1 MSLFDMD
8 TIIHM
13 PIDEI
18 KVGVQLQNIRTWF
31 EQDKIEELAQ
41 SIYNEGLMSPVI
53 IMDSVNESGEDIIE
67 LVAGERRL
75 RAIKHIRNT
84 IDANFFNEVPCIQ
97 FEGTYHD
104 AVFAA
109 ATENIAREQVDDVD
123 TAAWIVR
130 QVDDGVT
137 QTEISERIHKSV
149 QYVNFRYTFHNRACD
164 EVKQALREGIISFY
178 AAYELT
184 KNLGPDEQAKWI
196 NKARRDQSRISLAQ
210 AKVAGS
216 SNKSTKPSKRKR
228 DRMLARATAAVDD
241 RGSETARG
249 LMFALSWVDGLT
261 TDEEIEDVIATEE
274 GL

>member
-1 MSLFDMD
+1 MVDFFAN
-8 TIIHM
+8 TISSGKLPTPKILIL
-13 PIDEI
+13 PNQE
-18 KVGVQLQNIRTWF
+18 
-31 EQDKIEELAQ
+31 DKIEELAQ

-228 DRMLARATAAVDD
+228 DRMLARATAAADD